1 MNEHFVLIPRLIN
14 LLDLYLG
21 HYALPISGHLTLVAY
36 LSFVFFSARLVL
48 ASFPMPLA
56 TILMAGL
63 AVTAFSTYRLT
74 VLSNPINNSH
84 FLVGFFSA
92 VSIWWS
98 ARAIHGE
105 GAGKVFDW
113 AIAFAASVMAVA
125 TAASGAL
132 SFLVVGV
139 LWVVSRFAVQLHSFT
154 KILVVVSLTLVS
166 LIGLALVTS
175 FNMPSTEILPNLWGT
190 MKFGLGMLG
199 LPISGVTR
207 FGLFGLLVGW
217 LTAGLAIW
225 AMAECVA
232 NKHSGIISFF
242 GLGLVF
248 WGLLTIF
255 LIALF
260 RHQIYVDFIGQGH
273 RYGIYNLFVHIGILF
288 AARHRIE
295 NWCRSG
301 ARLRSLQRASLVLAV
316 MGLVSSAVIGN
327 MLSDRKAQFGK
338 IASQLTS
345 DGKVDARLFRQISFF
360 SSESEAREIYAR
372 YVYR

>member
-1 MNEHFVLIPRLIN
+1 
-14 LLDLYLG
+14 
-21 HYALPISGHLTLVAY
+21 
-36 LSFVFFSARLVL
+36 
-48 ASFPMPLA
+48 
-56 TILMAGL
+56 MAGL

-139 LWVVSRFAVQLHSFT
+139 LWVVSRFAVQLHGFT

-175 FNMPSTEILPNLWGT
+175 FNMLSTEILPNLWGT

-199 LPISGVTR
+199 LR
-207 FGLFGLLVGW
+207 
-217 LTAGLAIW
+217 
-225 AMAECVA
+225 
-232 NKHSGIISFF
+232 
-242 GLGLVF
+242 
-248 WGLLTIF
+248 
-255 LIALF
+255 
-260 RHQIYVDFIGQGH
+260 
-273 RYGIYNLFVHIGILF
+273 
-288 AARHRIE
+288 
-295 NWCRSG
+295 
-301 ARLRSLQRASLVLAV
+301 
-316 MGLVSSAVIGN
+316 
-327 MLSDRKAQFGK
+327 
-338 IASQLTS
+338 
-345 DGKVDARLFRQISFF
+345 
-360 SSESEAREIYAR
+360 
-372 YVYR
+372 